1 MRSNLSTK
9 CIVRTDSTGHLPCF
23 EVPDSNYISVVN
35 NEPFTSMNFSAT
47 LIADTINI
55 IPTQLLPDFFQYS
68 FTTEDGCNYV
78 GLSSVEKEAE
88 LSVYPNPADNFINIK
103 LKSEQL
109 NNCSLNIFDQSGRL
123 CFSSLSSTNSTS
135 IAVKNLETGVYLLV
149 IQNADGIV
157 YRKNL

>member
-1 MRSNLSTK
+1 
-9 CIVRTDSTGHLPCF
+9 
-23 EVPDSNYISVVN
+23 
-35 NEPFTSMNFSAT
+35 MNFSAT

-78 GLSSVEKEAE
+78 GLSSVEKEPE

-157 YRKNL
+157 YRKKFVVIHE